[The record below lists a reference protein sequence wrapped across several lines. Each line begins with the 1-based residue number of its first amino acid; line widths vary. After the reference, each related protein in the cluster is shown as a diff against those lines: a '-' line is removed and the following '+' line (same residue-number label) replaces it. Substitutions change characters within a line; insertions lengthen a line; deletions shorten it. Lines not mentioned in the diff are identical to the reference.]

1 MDNLEMLIS
10 IYKNWFDDVYVG
22 GSPSSLEKFM
32 EKEEALMDENED
44 VILSLRLLDMD
55 ESNYRV

>member
-1 MDNLEMLIS
+1 MLIS